1 MKIKIKVC
9 GITNIDEALALSK
22 AGVNYMGFIFYPAS
36 KRYVLHALTLDQIK
50 SVQLPG
56 VLKVGV
62 FVNESINDVIATATA
77 AGLDMVQ
84 LHGDETPN
92 YCKEMANHYPVIK
105 AFRISETD
113 DVAYKIS
120 EYLED
125 IDYLLFDT
133 ASSVYG
139 GSGISF
145 DWKKLAN
152 ATGQKPYFL
161 SGGIGPDDVSKITSF
176 VESDAAGNCIAV
188 DVNSKFETA
197 PGQKNIQLL
206 QSFIP
211 TIKAL

>member
-1 MKIKIKVC
+1 MKIKVC
-9 GITNIDEALALSK
+9 GISSVDEALALSK
-22 AGVNYMGFIFYPAS
+22 AGVNYVGFIFYPAS
-36 KRYVLHALTLDQIK
+36 KRYALHTLSLDQIK

-62 FVNESINDVIATATA
+62 FVNEPLEKVIATATE

-105 AFRISETD
+105 AFRISEID
-113 DVAYKIS
+113 DVAYKIA
-120 EYLED
+120 EYLEEV
-125 IDYLLFDT
+125 DYLLFDT

-176 VESDAAGNCIAV
+176 VESDAAGNCIAL

>member
-1 MKIKIKVC
+1 MKIKVC

-62 FVNESINDVIATATA
+62 FVNEPINDVIATATA

-133 ASSVYG
+133 ASSVFG

-176 VESDAAGNCIAV
+176 VESDAAGNCTAV

>member
-1 MKIKIKVC
+1 MKIKVC

-22 AGVNYMGFIFYPAS
+22 AGVNYVGFIFYPAS
-36 KRYVLHALTLDQIK
+36 KRYALHTLSLDQIK
-50 SVQLPG
+50 SVQLPR

-62 FVNESINDVIATATA
+62 FVNEPLEKVIATATE

-176 VESDAAGNCIAV
+176 VQSDTAGNCTAV

>member
-1 MKIKIKVC
+1 MKIKVC
-9 GITNIDEALALSK
+9 GITSIDEALALSK
-22 AGVNYMGFIFYPAS
+22 AGVNYLGFIFYPAS
-36 KRYVLHALTLDQIK
+36 KRYALHALTLDQIK

-62 FVNESINDVIATATA
+62 FVNEPINDIIATATA

-145 DWKKLAN
+145 DWTKLAN

-176 VESDAAGNCIAV
+176 VQSDAAGKCVAV

-211 TIKAL
+211 SIKAL

>member
-1 MKIKIKVC
+1 
-9 GITNIDEALALSK
+9 
-22 AGVNYMGFIFYPAS
+22 
-36 KRYVLHALTLDQIK
+36 
-50 SVQLPG
+50 
-56 VLKVGV
+56 
-62 FVNESINDVIATATA
+62 
-77 AGLDMVQ
+77 MVQ

-176 VESDAAGNCIAV
+176 VVSDTAGNCTAV

>member
-1 MKIKIKVC
+1 MKIKVC
-9 GITNIDEALALSK
+9 GITSIEEALALYK
-22 AGVNYMGFIFYPAS
+22 EGVNYIGFIFYPAS
-36 KRYVLHALTLDQIK
+36 KRYVLNSLTLEQIK
-50 SVQLPG
+50 SIQMPG

-62 FVNESINDVIATATA
+62 FVNEPMDEVISTATA

-105 AFRISETD
+105 AFRVSETD

-120 EYLED
+120 EFMEEV
-125 IDYLLFDT
+125 DYLLFDT

-145 DWKKLAN
+145 DWTKLAN
-152 ATGQKPYFL
+152 ATKQKPYFL
-161 SGGIGPDDVSKITSF
+161 SGGIGPNDISKITSF
-176 VESDAAGNCIAV
+176 VKSDVAGNCFAV
-188 DVNSKFETA
+188 DVNSQFETA
-197 PGQKNIQLL
+197 PGQKNITLL

>member
-1 MKIKIKVC
+1 MKIKVC
-9 GITNIDEALALSK
+9 GITSIDEALALSK
-22 AGVNYMGFIFYPAS
+22 AGVNYLGFIFYPAS
-36 KRYVLHALTLDQIK
+36 KRYTLHALTLDQIK

-62 FVNESINDVIATATA
+62 FVNEPINDVIATATA

-105 AFRISETD
+105 AVRISETD

-120 EYLED
+120 EFIEEV
-125 IDYLLFDT
+125 DYLLFDT

-145 DWKKLAN
+145 DWTKLTN
-152 ATGQKPYFL
+152 ATGLKPYFL

-176 VESDAAGNCIAV
+176 VQSDAAGNCIAV

-206 QSFIP
+206 QYFIP
-211 TIKAL
+211 SIKAL

>member
-1 MKIKIKVC
+1 MKIKVC

-22 AGVNYMGFIFYPAS
+22 AGVNYVGFIFYPAS
-36 KRYVLHALTLDQIK
+36 KRYALHTLSLDQIK

-62 FVNESINDVIATATA
+62 FVNEPLEKVIATATE

-145 DWKKLAN
+145 DWTKLTN

-161 SGGIGPDDVSKITSF
+161 SGGIGPDDVSKIISF
-176 VESDAAGNCIAV
+176 VQSDAAGNCIAV

-197 PGQKNIQLL
+197 PGQKNIKLL

>member
-1 MKIKIKVC
+1 MKIKVC

-22 AGVNYMGFIFYPAS
+22 AGVNYVGFIFYPAS
-36 KRYVLHALTLDQIK
+36 KRYALHALSLDQIK
-50 SVQLPG
+50 SVQLSG

-62 FVNESINDVIATATA
+62 FVNEPLEKVIATATE

-176 VESDAAGNCIAV
+176 VQSDTAGNCTAV

>member
-1 MKIKIKVC
+1 MKIKVC

-62 FVNESINDVIATATA
+62 FVNEPINDVIATATA

-161 SGGIGPDDVSKITSF
+161 SGGIGQDDVSKITSF
-176 VESDAAGNCIAV
+176 VQSEAAGNCVAV

>member
-1 MKIKIKVC
+1 MKIKVC
-9 GITNIDEALALSK
+9 GITSIDEALALSK
-22 AGVNYMGFIFYPAS
+22 AGVNYLGFIFYPAS

-62 FVNESINDVIATATA
+62 FVNEPLENVIATATA

-105 AFRISETD
+105 AVRISETD

-120 EYLED
+120 EFIEEV
-125 IDYLLFDT
+125 DYLLFDT

-145 DWKKLAN
+145 DWTKLTN
-152 ATGQKPYFL
+152 ATGLKPYFL

-176 VESDAAGNCIAV
+176 VQSDAAGNCIAV

-211 TIKAL
+211 SIKAL

>member
-1 MKIKIKVC
+1 MKIKVC
-9 GITNIDEALALSK
+9 GITSIDEALALSK
-22 AGVNYMGFIFYPAS
+22 AGVNYLGFIFYPAS
-36 KRYVLHALTLDQIK
+36 KRYALHALTLNQIK

-62 FVNESINDVIATATA
+62 FVNEPMDDVIATATA

-145 DWKKLAN
+145 DWIKLAN

-176 VESDAAGNCIAV
+176 VQSEAAGNCVAV

>member
-1 MKIKIKVC
+1 MKIKVC

-36 KRYVLHALTLDQIK
+36 KRYALHALTLDQIK

-62 FVNESINDVIATATA
+62 FVNEPLNDFIATATA

-105 AFRISETD
+105 AVRISETD

-176 VESDAAGNCIAV
+176 VESDAAGNCTAV

>member
-1 MKIKIKVC
+1 MKIKVC

-22 AGVNYMGFIFYPAS
+22 AGVNYVGFIFYPAS
-36 KRYVLHALTLDQIK
+36 KRYALHTLSLDQIK

-62 FVNESINDVIATATA
+62 FVNEPLEKVIATATE

-176 VESDAAGNCIAV
+176 VESDAAGNCIAL

-211 TIKAL
+211 SIKAL

>member
-1 MKIKIKVC
+1 MKIKVC

-22 AGVNYMGFIFYPAS
+22 AGVNYVGFIFYPAS

-50 SVQLPG
+50 TVQLPG

-62 FVNESINDVIATATA
+62 FVNEPLNDVIATATA

-145 DWKKLAN
+145 DWTKLAN

-176 VESDAAGNCIAV
+176 VKSDTAGNFTAL

>member
-1 MKIKIKVC
+1 MKIKVC

-62 FVNESINDVIATATA
+62 FVNEPINDVIATATA

-113 DVAYKIS
+113 DVAYKIA
-120 EYLED
+120 EYLEEV
-125 IDYLLFDT
+125 DYLLFDT

-176 VESDAAGNCIAV
+176 VQSDAAGNCIAV
-188 DVNSKFETA
+188 DINSKFETA

>member
-1 MKIKIKVC
+1 MKIKVC
-9 GITNIDEALALSK
+9 GITSIDEALALSK
-22 AGVNYMGFIFYPAS
+22 AGVNYVGFIFYPAS
-36 KRYVLHALTLDQIK
+36 KRYALHTLSLDQIK

-62 FVNESINDVIATATA
+62 FVNEPLENVIATATA

-92 YCKEMANHYPVIK
+92 FCKEMANHYPVIK
-105 AFRISETD
+105 AFRISEAD

-145 DWKKLAN
+145 DWVKLAN

-176 VESDAAGNCIAV
+176 VLSDAAGNCIAV

-211 TIKAL
+211 SIKAL

>member
-1 MKIKIKVC
+1 MKIKVC
-9 GITNIDEALALSK
+9 GITSVDEALALHK
-22 AGVNYMGFIFYPAS
+22 EGVNYIGFIFYPAS
-36 KRYVLHALTLDQIK
+36 KRYVLNKLTLEQIK
-50 SVQLPG
+50 NLQMPG

-62 FVNESINDVIATATA
+62 FVNEPMENVIATADA

-84 LHGDETPN
+84 LHGDETSN

-120 EYLED
+120 EYVEEVA
-125 IDYLLFDT
+125 YLLFDT

-145 DWKKLAN
+145 DWTKLAS
-152 ATGQKPYFL
+152 AVIQKPYFL
-161 SGGIGPDDVSKITSF
+161 SGGIGPDDVSKITSY
-176 VESDAAGNCIAV
+176 VTSDTAGNCIAV

-211 TIKAL
+211 TIKSL

>member
-1 MKIKIKVC
+1 MKIKVC
-9 GITNIDEALALSK
+9 GISSVDEALALHK
-22 AGVNYMGFIFYPAS
+22 EGVNYMGFIFYPAS
-36 KRYVLHALTLDQIK
+36 KRYALHALSLDQIK

-62 FVNESINDVIATATA
+62 FVNEPLEKVIATATE

-105 AFRISETD
+105 AFRISEID
-113 DVAYKIS
+113 DVAYKIA
-120 EYLED
+120 EYLEEV
-125 IDYLLFDT
+125 DYLLFDT

-176 VESDAAGNCIAV
+176 VESDAAGNCIAL

>member
-1 MKIKIKVC
+1 MKIKVC

-22 AGVNYMGFIFYPAS
+22 AGVNYVGFIFYPAS
-36 KRYVLHALTLDQIK
+36 KRYALHTLSLDQIK

-62 FVNESINDVIATATA
+62 FVNEPLEKVIATATE

-133 ASSVYG
+133 TSSVYG

-176 VESDAAGNCIAV
+176 VQSDTAGNCTAV

>member
-1 MKIKIKVC
+1 MKIKVC
-9 GITNIDEALALSK
+9 GITSIDEALALSK

-50 SVQLPG
+50 SVQLPR

-62 FVNESINDVIATATA
+62 FVNEPMDDVIATATA

-145 DWKKLAN
+145 DWTKLAN

-176 VESDAAGNCIAV
+176 VQYEAAGNCIAV

>member
-1 MKIKIKVC
+1 MKIKVC
-9 GITNIDEALALSK
+9 GITSIEEALALYK
-22 AGVNYMGFIFYPAS
+22 EGVNYIGFIFYPAS
-36 KRYVLHALTLDQIK
+36 KRYVLNSLTLEQIK
-50 SVQLPG
+50 SIQMPG

-62 FVNESINDVIATATA
+62 FVNEPMDEVISTATA

-105 AFRISETD
+105 AFRVSETD

-120 EYLED
+120 EFMEEV
-125 IDYLLFDT
+125 DYLLFDT

-145 DWKKLAN
+145 DWAKLAN
-152 ATGQKPYFL
+152 ATKQKPYFL
-161 SGGIGPDDVSKITSF
+161 SGGIGPNDISKITSF
-176 VESDAAGNCIAV
+176 VKSDEAGNCFAV

-197 PGQKNIQLL
+197 SGQKNITLL

>member
-1 MKIKIKVC
+1 MKIKVC

-62 FVNESINDVIATATA
+62 FVNEPLEKVIATATE

-113 DVAYKIS
+113 DVAYKIA
-120 EYLED
+120 EYLEEV
-125 IDYLLFDT
+125 DYLLFDT

>member
-1 MKIKIKVC
+1 MKIKVC

-22 AGVNYMGFIFYPAS
+22 AGVNYVGFIFYPAS
-36 KRYVLHALTLDQIK
+36 KRYALHALSLDQIK

-62 FVNESINDVIATATA
+62 FVNEPLEKVIATATE

-176 VESDAAGNCIAV
+176 VESDAAGNCTAV

>member
-1 MKIKIKVC
+1 MKIKVC
-9 GITNIDEALALSK
+9 GITNIEEALALSK
-22 AGVNYMGFIFYPAS
+22 AGVNYIGFIFYPAS
-36 KRYVLHALTLDQIK
+36 KRYALHALTLDQIK

-62 FVNESINDVIATATA
+62 FVNEPMDDVIATATA

-161 SGGIGPDDVSKITSF
+161 SGGISPDDVSKITSF

>member
-1 MKIKIKVC
+1 MKIKVC
-9 GITNIDEALALSK
+9 GITSIEEALALSK
-22 AGVNYMGFIFYPAS
+22 AGVSYMGFIFYPAS
-36 KRYVLHALTLDQIK
+36 KRYALHALTLDQIK

-62 FVNESINDVIATATA
+62 FVNEPMDDVIATATA

-133 ASSVYG
+133 ASGVYG

-145 DWKKLAN
+145 DWTKLAN

-176 VESDAAGNCIAV
+176 VQSEAAGKCVAV

-211 TIKAL
+211 IIKAL

>member
-1 MKIKIKVC
+1 MKIKVC
-9 GITNIDEALALSK
+9 GITSIDEALALSK
-22 AGVNYMGFIFYPAS
+22 AGVNYLGFIFYPAS
-36 KRYVLHALTLDQIK
+36 KRYALHALTLNQIK

-62 FVNESINDVIATATA
+62 FVNEPFEEVIATATA

-92 YCKEMANHYPVIK
+92 FCKEMANHYPVIK

-145 DWKKLAN
+145 DWTKLAN

-176 VESDAAGNCIAV
+176 VQSDAAGKCVAV

-211 TIKAL
+211 SIKAL

>member
-1 MKIKIKVC
+1 MKIKVC
-9 GITNIDEALALSK
+9 GITSIDEALALSK
-22 AGVNYMGFIFYPAS
+22 AGVNYLGFIFYPAS
-36 KRYVLHALTLDQIK
+36 KRYALHALTLDQIK

-62 FVNESINDVIATATA
+62 FVNEPINDVIATATA

-145 DWKKLAN
+145 DWTKLAN

-176 VESDAAGNCIAV
+176 VQYEAASNCIAV

>member
-1 MKIKIKVC
+1 MKIKVC
-9 GITNIDEALALSK
+9 GITSIDEALALSK
-22 AGVNYMGFIFYPAS
+22 AGVNYLGFIFYPAS
-36 KRYVLHALTLDQIK
+36 KRYALHALTLDQIK

-62 FVNESINDVIATATA
+62 FVNEPINDVIATATA

-176 VESDAAGNCIAV
+176 VQSDTAGNCTAV

>member
-1 MKIKIKVC
+1 MKIKVC
-9 GITNIDEALALSK
+9 GITSIDEALALSK
-22 AGVNYMGFIFYPAS
+22 AGVNYLGFIFYPAS

-62 FVNESINDVIATATA
+62 FVNEPLENVIATATA

-105 AFRISETD
+105 AVRISETD

-120 EYLED
+120 EFIEEV
-125 IDYLLFDT
+125 DYLLFDT

-145 DWKKLAN
+145 DWTKLTN
-152 ATGQKPYFL
+152 ATGLKPYFL

-176 VESDAAGNCIAV
+176 VQSDAAGNCIAV

>member
-1 MKIKIKVC
+1 MKIKVC

-22 AGVNYMGFIFYPAS
+22 AGVNYVGFIFYPAS
-36 KRYVLHALTLDQIK
+36 KRYALHTLSLDQIK

-62 FVNESINDVIATATA
+62 FVNEPLEKVIATATE

-105 AFRISETD
+105 AFRISEID
-113 DVAYKIS
+113 DVAYKIA
-120 EYLED
+120 EYLEEV
-125 IDYLLFDT
+125 DYLLFDT

-176 VESDAAGNCIAV
+176 VQSDAAGNCIAV
-188 DVNSKFETA
+188 DINSKFETA

>member
-1 MKIKIKVC
+1 MKIKVC

-36 KRYVLHALTLDQIK
+36 KRYALHTLSLDQIK

-62 FVNESINDVIATATA
+62 FVNEPINHVIATATA

-161 SGGIGPDDVSKITSF
+161 SGGIGPDDISKITLF
-176 VESDAAGNCIAV
+176 VQSNAAGNCIAV

>member
-1 MKIKIKVC
+1 MKIKVC

-22 AGVNYMGFIFYPAS
+22 AGVNYVGFIFYSAS
-36 KRYVLHALTLDQIK
+36 KRYALHALSLDQIK

-62 FVNESINDVIATATA
+62 FVNEPLEKVIATATE

-176 VESDAAGNCIAV
+176 VVSDTAGNCTAV

>member
-1 MKIKIKVC
+1 MKIKVC

-22 AGVNYMGFIFYPAS
+22 AGVNYVGFIFYPAS
-36 KRYVLHALTLDQIK
+36 KRYALHALTLDQIK

-62 FVNESINDVIATATA
+62 FVNEPLENVIATATA

-105 AFRISETD
+105 AVRISETD

-120 EYLED
+120 EFIEEV
-125 IDYLLFDT
+125 DYLLFDT

-145 DWKKLAN
+145 DWTKLTN
-152 ATGQKPYFL
+152 ATGLKPYFL

-176 VESDAAGNCIAV
+176 VQSDAAGNCIAV

-211 TIKAL
+211 SIKAL

>member
-1 MKIKIKVC
+1 MKIKVC
-9 GITNIDEALALSK
+9 GITSLDEALALSK
-22 AGVNYMGFIFYPAS
+22 AGINYVGFIFYPAS
-36 KRYVLHALTLDQIK
+36 KRYALHALTLDQIK
-50 SVQLPG
+50 TVQLPG

-62 FVNESINDVIATATA
+62 FVNEPLNDVIATATA

-113 DVAYKIS
+113 DVAYKIA
-120 EYLED
+120 EYLEEV
-125 IDYLLFDT
+125 DYLLFDT

-176 VESDAAGNCIAV
+176 VQSDAAGNCIAL

>member
-1 MKIKIKVC
+1 MKIKVC

-22 AGVNYMGFIFYPAS
+22 AGVNYVGFIFYPAS
-36 KRYVLHALTLDQIK
+36 KRYALHALSLDQIK

-62 FVNESINDVIATATA
+62 FVNEPLEKVIATATE

-176 VESDAAGNCIAV
+176 VQSDTAGNFTAV

>member
-1 MKIKIKVC
+1 MKIKVC

-62 FVNESINDVIATATA
+62 FVNEPLEKVIATATE

-176 VESDAAGNCIAV
+176 VESDAAGNCIAL
-188 DVNSKFETA
+188 DVNSKFETV
-197 PGQKNIQLL
+197 PGKKNIQQL